1 VLLHG
6 FTGSSDSWGEAIS
19 NGLASVGCSPV
30 LCDLPGHG
38 SHSSDLDPRLF
49 SLEAT
54 LTRVEHAGVWP
65 TDLIGYSMGGRVA
78 LHFAAAYP
86 TKVRRLI
93 LESASPGLATEAE
106 RLERRANDEAL
117 ACEIELHGVED
128 FVRRWER
135 LPLFESQLQL
145 PNPVRAERH
154 AQRLRNTEAGLA
166 SALRGLGTG
175 ALPSLWDVL
184 PNIQA
189 QTLIIA
195 GELDAKF
202 VEIGEQM
209 AAAIPQ
215 AQLLILSGAGHTVH
229 LERPRRWVEA
239 VGEFISSI

>member
-1 VLLHG
+1 
-6 FTGSSDSWGEAIS
+6 
-19 NGLASVGCSPV
+19 
-30 LCDLPGHG
+30 
-38 SHSSDLDPRLF
+38 
-49 SLEAT
+49 
-54 LTRVEHAGVWP
+54 
-65 TDLIGYSMGGRVA
+65 MGGRVA

>member
-1 VLLHG
+1 MIL
-6 FTGSSDSWGEAIS
+6 D
-19 NGLASVGCSPV
+19 GLTSVGCSPV

-38 SHSSDLDPRLF
+38 SHSTDLDPKDF

-86 TKVRRLI
+86 TKVRRLV
-93 LESASPGLATEAE
+93 LESASPGLAAEAE
-106 RLERRANDEAL
+106 KLERQVNDEEL

-128 FVRRWER
+128 FLRGWER
-135 LPLFESQLQL
+135 LPLFETQLQL
-145 PNPVRAERH
+145 PGPVRAERH
-154 AQRLRNTEAGLA
+154 AQGLRNTKAGLA

-175 ALPSLWDVL
+175 VLPSLWDVL
-184 PNIQA
+184 PNIKTR
-189 QTLIIA
+189 TLIIV

-202 VEIGEQM
+202 VEIGKEM
-209 AAAIPQ
+209 AAVLPQ
-215 AQLLILSGAGHTVH
+215 AELVIVSGVGHTVH

-239 VGEFISSI
+239 IDEFISST